1 MGFRVPLPE
10 RCRGCGKREAGSA
23 GSAGETIAFG
33 GFDDAAGGRHGG
45 DALVEGGG
53 ANAATGPQIREGLGL
68 AGLGEGGGDAV
79 VEGVWLDCG
88 LGGALAFDDLEGER
102 VGALKG
108 IGGGGGLAG

>member
-10 RCRGCGKREAGSA
+10 RCRGCGKREAGSGRA

-53 ANAATGPQIREGLGL
+53 ANHAQGNLRSLMIMADELLAAAAERQAERIDEALL
-68 AGLGEGGGDAV
+68 FEA
-79 VEGVWLDCG
+79 C
-88 LGGALAFDDLEGER
+88 ALAPQPK
-102 VGALKG
+102 AA
-108 IGGGGGLAG
+108 AGKRR